1 MQPSGEAAWPES
13 LRPLYEG
20 VSRTSDA
27 EAVSASAQW
36 TESFAQWV
44 RGASLEE
51 RNQAQL
57 AAWERMASGARG
69 LAELLFLVGS
79 CSELLWPYAAP
90 PPGLLERLLSRQA
103 QMLDVLGAAGDAEIT
118 GRVRRETEASV
129 STVLT
134 RYLKRHPDSLATLVG
149 DVSCSFDGR
158 ALRFQDSVE
167 VDLKRVMATGA
178 KAIGM
183 LEQLRALLPAT
194 AEAGRDRL
202 ADFIRTRAS
211 RIPWQEAS
219 EVLAERLFAL
229 ATSPD
234 GRGAMRG
241 FLACYPNGRKE
252 PEWCARAGLLLARTL
267 EVGGPTSVVENLCEL
282 LARFDAPPVDGLRGA
297 MGALVGSDF
306 EVAASLEPVRFV
318 LDHCQA
324 TLRKGEPGL
333 VLALVWLEERLFRAS
348 VRKGLTDA
356 FERRKRTR
364 AKLEPLAPGFVQ
376 LCWLAEECA
385 DLWPRLVAV
394 DARPGMDELAA
405 WREDVAER
413 VGRKP
418 MLRKA
423 AIEFFLWCAPD
434 AASSE
439 AELTVLS
446 LLRTETDRRQVRKL
460 KDHPS
465 SRVRL
470 RVRTLQRWL
479 QGTGKEGPGVKPTGA
494 VAPASLTEALR
505 HLHVTR
511 AVPLA
516 GRTWLRDRDL
526 EELLL
531 GAVTRVETDFATRYP
546 ERFREDTEELVASL
560 LEGLS
565 GEMGRVKADLLTLLA
580 QGQPPPLDFEL
591 TVRRV
596 ADIVPEEPL
605 PPTEGQVGGEASA
618 LASADAQAP
627 TAEVEGTVTEVAVD
641 VASDEDAHRGD
652 LARTE
657 TVRPFADGALAGEGP
672 EDSSALDAPPDVV
685 VPDEE
690 TLGASPES
698 NDRAE
703 FLTDAPADVSEAD
716 GRPGDVS
723 ALVLQAEVPL
733 SETLADVGG
742 SDEAGPIELTPT
754 AEVESPLADTQGDEA
769 ASAGRAMSVLAES
782 PVADTQGYGVGSD
795 EATSAGRALSVLAE
809 AHSADTRDDV
819 VASDEG
825 ALGARSVAGQNAALV
840 SDERPHGEH
849 EVDGMDAAQWGEQP
863 AEATASEAVTPGE
876 HSGELTEVSGAD
888 DAQVFVSPGHDVP
901 LDSATPAENPPD
913 GTEPLPPLLAPG
925 TTSAAESRWVE
936 EATPTEA
943 PSRPR
948 APKRKRAAKGAT
960 SRPTSGPEVAFV
972 LDADVDGFVRT
983 ERAVLVQ
990 VVKLE
995 QRGEGQWLPHFKL
1008 GREQLD
1014 GMLSRTDAAF
1024 CLFLVPPI
1032 PRAEC
1037 WLLPAR
1043 LVRELMEDQRSLSE
1057 VSRETVARAARSLA
1071 HWWMG
1076 DFVSLWT
1083 GDARPALLAHVS
1095 GHAKD
1100 GPAFIVRWSVRT
1112 GARTEKS

>member
-13 LRPLYEG
+13 IRPLYEG
-20 VSRTSDA
+20 VSGTPDA
-27 EAVSASAQW
+27 EAVSASSQW
-36 TESFAQWV
+36 TESFALWV

-57 AAWERMASGARG
+57 AAWERVASGERG

-90 PPGLLERLLSRQA
+90 PTGLLERLLTRRT
-103 QMLDVLGAAGDAEIT
+103 QMLEVLRAAGDAEVATRI
-118 GRVRRETEASV
+118 RRETEDSV

-149 DVSCSFDGR
+149 DVSCTFDGR
-158 ALRFQDSVE
+158 ALRFQDTVE

-229 ATSPD
+229 ATSPE

-333 VLALVWLEERLFRAS
+333 VLALVWLEERLFRAA
-348 VRKGLTDA
+348 VRKGLADA

-479 QGTGKEGPGVKPTGA
+479 QGTGKEGPAVKPTGA

-546 ERFREDTEELVASL
+546 ERFREDTGELVASL
-560 LEGLS
+560 LDGLS

-580 QGQPPPLDFEL
+580 QGQPLPLDFEL

-596 ADIVPEEPL
+596 ADLVPEDPL
-605 PPTEGQVGGEASA
+605 PLTEGQVRGVVDELVATIEGSEAVA
-618 LASADAQAP
+618 ASGVATARDDETVAEDAQP
-627 TAEVEGTVTEVAVD
+627 SVTAH
-641 VASDEDAHRGD
+641 SDSTPDEA
-652 LARTE
+652 
-657 TVRPFADGALAGEGP
+657 AL
-672 EDSSALDAPPDVV
+672 EDSSVADGWAAGPSEDGTLAVSASDGGMSARDIEGAEPPSESLADVAPP
-685 VPDEE
+685 EGE
-690 TLGASPES
+690 
-698 NDRAE
+698 
-703 FLTDAPADVSEAD
+703 
-716 GRPGDVS
+716 PGDAS
-723 ALVLQAEVPL
+723 APGIQEVGPL
-733 SETLADVGG
+733 SESLAEVAPLDGEPGDFGAPDLEEVGSLSEPLADVAPRDGEP
-742 SDEAGPIELTPT
+742 DEVLAPDLRE
-754 AEVESPLADTQGDEA
+754 AESLADVA
-769 ASAGRAMSVLAES
+769 ASDGAEEAQTS
-782 PVADTQGYGVGSD
+782 PVTPV
-795 EATSAGRALSVLAE
+795 
-809 AHSADTRDDV
+809 
-819 VASDEG
+819 EG
-825 ALGARSVAGQNAALV
+825 
-840 SDERPHGEH
+840 
-849 EVDGMDAAQWGEQP
+849 
-863 AEATASEAVTPGE
+863 
-876 HSGELTEVSGAD
+876 
-888 DAQVFVSPGHDVP
+888 
-901 LDSATPAENPPD
+901 PPD
-913 GTEPLPPLLAPG
+913 STDALPPLLAPV

-943 PSRPR
+943 PVRPR
-948 APKRKRAAKGAT
+948 ASKRKRGTKGAAT
-960 SRPTSGPEVAFV
+960 RATTGPEVAFI
-972 LDADVDGFVRT
+972 LEANVDGFVHT

-1037 WLLPAR
+1037 WLLPTR
-1043 LVRELMEDQRSLSE
+1043 LVRELMEHQRSLSE

-1071 HWWMG
+1071 HWWMD

-1083 GDARPALLAHVS
+1083 GDARPSLLEHVS
-1095 GHAKD
+1095 GHARN
-1100 GPAFIVRWSVRT
+1100 GPDFIVRWSVRT
-1112 GARTEKS
+1112 GTRTEKS

>member
-20 VSRTSDA
+20 VSGTPDA
-27 EAVSASAQW
+27 EAVTASAQW

-57 AAWERMASGARG
+57 AAWERVATGERG

-90 PPGLLERLLSRQA
+90 PPGLLERLLTRRK
-103 QMLDVLGAAGDAEIT
+103 QMLEVLRAAGDAEVAA
-118 GRVRRETEASV
+118 RVRRETEASV

-158 ALRFQDSVE
+158 ALRFQDTVE

-229 ATSPD
+229 ATSPE

-348 VRKGLTDA
+348 VRKGLADA

-394 DARPGMDELAA
+394 DSRPGMDELAA

-479 QGTGKEGPGVKPTGA
+479 QGTGKEGPAVKPTGA

-526 EELLL
+526 EELLV

-546 ERFREDTEELVASL
+546 ERFREDTGELVAAL
-560 LEGLS
+560 LDGLN
-565 GEMGRVKADLLTLLA
+565 GELGRVKADLLTLLA
-580 QGQPPPLDFEL
+580 QGQPLPLDFEL

-596 ADIVPEEPL
+596 ADSVPEELL
-605 PPTEGQVGGEASA
+605 PPAEGQV
-618 LASADAQAP
+618 DAPVAV
-627 TAEVEGTVTEVAVD
+627 VEG
-641 VASDEDAHRGD
+641 
-652 LARTE
+652 
-657 TVRPFADGALAGEGP
+657 
-672 EDSSALDAPPDVV
+672 
-685 VPDEE
+685 
-690 TLGASPES
+690 
-698 NDRAE
+698 
-703 FLTDAPADVSEAD
+703 
-716 GRPGDVS
+716 
-723 ALVLQAEVPL
+723 
-733 SETLADVGG
+733 
-742 SDEAGPIELTPT
+742 
-754 AEVESPLADTQGDEA
+754 
-769 ASAGRAMSVLAES
+769 
-782 PVADTQGYGVGSD
+782 
-795 EATSAGRALSVLAE
+795 
-809 AHSADTRDDV
+809 
-819 VASDEG
+819 
-825 ALGARSVAGQNAALV
+825 
-840 SDERPHGEH
+840 
-849 EVDGMDAAQWGEQP
+849 
-863 AEATASEAVTPGE
+863 SEAVTAGEVASEDGTLAVDASDGGMHVRDIEGAEPLADALADGAPLDGEPGE
-876 HSGELTEVSGAD
+876 VSAPDLQETESLSDALADVAPADGEPDEVLAPGLPEAESLADVVAADAAAPGTSPLTVLSEELLADALDAGASFEDAVPGSCAVEGQDTALETETPAGVESREVEDADAVPAEVSLAETEE
-888 DAQVFVSPGHDVP
+888 AQA
-901 LDSATPAENPPD
+901 SAVTSVESPPD
-913 GTEPLPPLLAPG
+913 GTEALPPLLAPV
-925 TTSAAESRWVE
+925 TTSAAEVRLVE
-936 EATPTEA
+936 VTPTEA
-943 PSRPR
+943 PARPR
-948 APKRKRAAKGAT
+948 ASKRKRGAKGAAARAT
-960 SRPTSGPEVAFV
+960 TGPEVAFI
-972 LDADVDGFVRT
+972 LDANVDGFVRT

-1083 GDARPALLAHVS
+1083 GDARPALLEHVS
-1095 GHAKD
+1095 GHARN
-1100 GPAFIVRWSVRT
+1100 GPDFIVRWSVRT
-1112 GARTEKS
+1112 GIRTEKS